1 MQDDLVTETG
11 IRDGLDGPGRS
22 PEDASSQAPAS
33 GPDPDLADGTYELLR
48 DRLANAAADLAD
60 RACTLN
66 ARRVETFGGTE
77 LALLGTDGLRTAD
90 ACVIRDVA
98 QVGGL
103 LLTGRNGRPEPGA
116 PATAV
121 TDVFALH
128 RLHTTGDAVRLEPAE
143 PGAVPGLLD
152 DPRFQRDFEELY
164 RYYRQARLLRLHRTG
179 ALLLAVFRTG
189 ERLDDIRVL
198 RWKITASGD
207 AAEPGT
213 PVYLDAK
220 GERDHTAPPSHDFTW
235 TPATREDHVAGRYP
249 QLSVQGEV
257 FLSTAG
263 GSLTLK
269 TEPDTETAD
278 GLYSE
283 PVDEPLQSLADAEVA
298 YARVGPLV
306 LLRVRPYKETAD
318 RYLVFNT
325 RTHDVRRID
334 AIGQACRALPEDQGI
349 VFPGGHYLTTGTA
362 RTFDTDT
369 TGLAFDRE
377 HRSPN
382 GEDVLY
388 AFHDRAEGRTL
399 LLPYN
404 IVREEAATPLTA
416 YGHAL
421 LGDGTLAVLRGSRE
435 PGRVHPVQI
444 WRTPFTSDAHAAA
457 QPAGDGGPLAR
468 IGNAELV
475 RGVSDA
481 LSVARMAT
489 DMAPAGPVFEA
500 IAAAAARVADR
511 HHWLDEAGLGALGEP
526 LEAVRAAALQVVEE
540 FARVTELRRQAA
552 AALEEAAD
560 RTTALIRRIRGEQPT
575 TAEAWVRN
583 LTALRH
589 AQGRLETLR
598 ETRHIDLD
606 RLAELSASVTDSLAA
621 AGRRAIAFLSGPDAF
636 TATHR
641 AVEALTEEAAAVTT
655 AADAEPLAARID
667 EQAEGLRVVTEVVG
681 TLDVADTTVRTA
693 VLTRA
698 GEVLGAVNRARA
710 TLDARRRDLLEAE
723 GREEFA
729 ARFALLGQAVSGA
742 LAAAGT
748 PEECDDELGRLLLQL
763 ENLEARFGTSDT
775 HLERIAAQREEIHE
789 AFSARKQA
797 QLDARAR
804 HTDRLAGSAG
814 RVLATVV
821 RRAATLTTPDEINAF
836 FAADPLVTKIHA
848 TTGELRDLGDG
859 VRADELDGRL
869 RAARQEA
876 ARALRDRTDLYD
888 ATGTIRLGRYRFA
901 VNTQPV
907 DLTLVPHGDHL
918 AYAVTGTDYRAPVHD
933 AVLLAH
939 RAFWD
944 QPLVSESPEVY
955 RAEHLAALILAQAEE
970 GAGVRNADAPVPD
983 LAALQEAATTDTLLP
998 LVRRTAE
1005 ARYDEGYDRGVHDH
1019 DAAAILAV
1027 LLRLHT
1033 AAGPLRYP
1041 PHLRAAAQL
1050 FWAYGTDDRARALWT
1065 TRACSLARARSVFGT
1080 PTGWSELSAELGG
1093 AAYGF
1098 LREAGVGLAGEAG
1111 DPSSPLGDYLMA
1123 ELTALAEPTALGG
1136 PAAAGRPRFAT
1147 SAAAR
1152 DLLAGFQDALGG
1164 PDAPAVKE
1172 LAEDLRALDGD
1183 LAARH
1188 QLVTG
1193 WLGAY
1198 AQARGTATGALP
1210 QAESAADTS
1219 VADATAADATAAD
1232 ALPEAVAIE
1241 VCGPALDRRELSAPT
1256 GDAVRGLLGSHPRI
1270 AAGGTLPVRLDELLA
1285 RTETFRRTR
1294 VPAHRAYTRRR
1305 TELLTAERD
1314 RLRLD
1319 TYRPQVMSGF
1329 VRNRLIDEVY
1339 LPLIGDNFAKQ
1350 LGAAGE
1356 RRRTDSQG
1364 LLLLLSPPG
1373 YGKTTLMEYV
1383 AARLGLLLVK
1393 VDGPALGH
1401 RTTSLDPAAA
1411 PDAAARREVEKISFA
1426 LEAGSNV
1433 LLYLDDIQHT
1443 SPELL
1448 QKFIPLCD
1456 AQRRMDGV
1464 RDGEARTYDLRGK
1477 RFAVCM
1483 AGNPYTEAGQR
1494 FRLPDMLANRADVW
1508 NLGDVLS
1515 GKEALFAHSHIENAL
1530 PANPV
1535 LAPLAARD
1543 RADLGLLV
1551 RMAEGDDSVRAD
1563 RLAHPYGTAELREV
1577 VSVLRGLLQVREAA
1591 LTVNRAYIAS
1601 AAQADAT
1608 RTEPPFLL
1616 QGSYRNTGKMA
1627 ARIVPVMNDTEL
1639 ASLIDDHYRGEA
1651 QTLTTGAEAN
1661 LLKLAELRGRLTPEQ
1676 ARRWAEV
1683 KEMWRSRADR
1693 EGAGAV
1699 A

>member
-1 MQDDLVTETG
+1 M
-11 IRDGLDGPGRS
+11 
-22 PEDASSQAPAS
+22 
-33 GPDPDLADGTYELLR
+33 LR
-48 DRLANAAADLAD
+48 DRLAGAAADLAE
-60 RACTLN
+60 RARTLN

-90 ACVIRDVA
+90 ACVIRDAA

-116 PATAV
+116 PATTVA
-121 TDVFALH
+121 DVFALH
-128 RLHTTGDAVRLEPAE
+128 RLHTTGDAVRLEPAD
-143 PGAVPGLLD
+143 PDAVPGLLD

-164 RYYRQARLLRLHRTG
+164 RYYRQARLLRLYRTG

-198 RWKITASGD
+198 RWKITASGGT
-207 AAEPGT
+207 AEHGT

-235 TPATREDHVAGRYP
+235 TPATREDQVSGRYP

-269 TEPDTETAD
+269 TEPDTETDD

-298 YARVGPLV
+298 HARVGPLV

-540 FARVTELRRQAA
+540 FARVTELRRRAA

-560 RTTALIRRIRGEQPT
+560 GTAALVRRIRGEQPT

-606 RLAELSASVTDSLAA
+606 RLAELSAGVTDGLAA
-621 AGRRAIAFLSGPDAF
+621 AGRRAIAFLSGADAF

-641 AVEALTEEAAAVTT
+641 AVEALTEEAAAVAT

-681 TLDVADTTVRTA
+681 TLDLADTTVRTA

-763 ENLEARFGTSDT
+763 ENLEARFGTSDA

-821 RRAATLTTPDEINAF
+821 RRAATLTTSDEINAF
-836 FAADPLVTKIHA
+836 FAADPLVTKIH
-848 TTGELRDLGDG
+848 TITGELRDLGDG

-888 ATGTIRLGRYRFA
+888 TSGTIRFGRHRFV

-907 DLTLVPHGDHL
+907 DLTLVPHGDRL

-933 AVLLAH
+933 ARLLAH

-955 RAEHLAALILAQAEE
+955 RAEHLAGLILAGAEE
-970 GAGVRNADAPVPD
+970 GAGPREADAPVPD
-983 LAALQEAATTDTLLP
+983 LAALREAAATDTLLP
-998 LVRRTAE
+998 LVRQVAE
-1005 ARYDEGYDRGVHDH
+1005 TRYDEGYDRGVHDH

-1080 PTGWSELSAELGG
+1080 PPGWRALSAELGG
-1093 AAYGF
+1093 AAYRF
-1098 LREAGVGLAGEAG
+1098 LREAGEQTAWEVSAGEAA
-1111 DPSSPLGDYLMA
+1111 DPSSPLGDYLLA
-1123 ELTALAEPTALGG
+1123 ELAESAT
-1136 PAAAGRPRFAT
+1136 AGRPRFAT

-1183 LAARH
+1183 LAARL

-1198 AQARGTATGALP
+1198 AEARGA
-1210 QAESAADTS
+1210 
-1219 VADATAADATAAD
+1219 AAD

-1241 VCGPALDRRELSAPT
+1241 VCGPALDRRELTAPT
-1256 GDAVRGLLGSHPRI
+1256 GDAVRGLLGSHPLI

-1483 AGNPYTEAGQR
+1483 AGNPYTESGRR

-1563 RLAHPYGTAELREV
+1563 RLAHPYGTAELREI
-1577 VSVLRGLLQVREAA
+1577 VSVLRGLLQVREVA
-1591 LTVNRAYIAS
+1591 LTVNRAYITS

-1627 ARIVPVMNDTEL
+1627 ARLVPVMNDTEL

-1661 LLKLAELRGRLTPEQ
+1661 LLKLAELRGRLTSEQ

-1683 KEMWRSRADR
+1683 KEMWRSREGR
-1693 EGAGAV
+1693 EGAGA
-1699 A
+1699 ASQARPLTLPGR

>member
-1 MQDDLVTETG
+1 MTETG
-11 IRDGLDGPGRS
+11 TRDGQDRGSEGTPSQDTAPGT
-22 PEDASSQAPAS
+22 
-33 GPDPDLADGTYELLR
+33 DLADGTYELLR
-48 DRLANAAADLAD
+48 DRLAGAAADLAD
-60 RACTLN
+60 RARTLN

-90 ACVIRDVA
+90 AAVIRDAA

-116 PATAV
+116 PAVTV

-152 DPRFQRDFEELY
+152 DPRFQRDFDELY

-207 AAEPGT
+207 GAEPGT

-220 GERDHTAPPSHDFTW
+220 GERDHTAAPSHDFTW
-235 TPATREDHVAGRYP
+235 TPATREDHVPGRYP

-269 TEPDTETAD
+269 AERDTETDD

-298 YARVGPLV
+298 HARVGPLV
-306 LLRVRPYKETAD
+306 LLRVRPYNETTD

-325 RTHDVRRID
+325 RTRDVRRID

-349 VFPGGHYLTTGTA
+349 VFPGGHYLTNGTA

-404 IVREEAATPLTA
+404 IVREEAAAPLTA

-421 LGDGTLAVLRGSRE
+421 LDDGTLAVLRGSRE

-444 WRTPFTSDAHAAA
+444 WHTPFASDAHAAA
-457 QPAGDGGPLAR
+457 QPAAGGPLAR

-481 LSVARMAT
+481 LSVARMAS

-500 IAAAAARVADR
+500 IAAAAARAADR
-511 HHWLDEAGLGALGEP
+511 HHWLDETALGALGEP
-526 LEAVRAAALQVVEE
+526 LEAVRAAAVQVVEE

-560 RTTALIRRIRGEQPT
+560 RTTALVRRIRGEQPA
-575 TAEAWVRN
+575 TADAWVRN

-606 RLAELSASVTDSLAA
+606 RLAELSAGLTDDLAA
-621 AGRRAIAFLSGPDAF
+621 AGRRAVAFLSGEDAF
-636 TATHR
+636 AATHHT
-641 AVEALTEEAAAVTT
+641 VTELTTEAAAVAT

-667 EQAEGLRVVTEVVG
+667 EQADGLRVVTEVVG

-693 VLTRA
+693 ILTRA

-710 TLDARRRDLLEAE
+710 TLDARRRELLDAE

-729 ARFALLGQAVSGA
+729 ARFALLGQAVAGA

-748 PEECDDELGRLLLQL
+748 PEDCDDELGRLLLQL
-763 ENLEARFGTSDT
+763 ENLEARFGTSDV
-775 HLERIAAQREEIHE
+775 HLERIATQREEIHE
-789 AFSARKQA
+789 AFAARKQA

-814 RVLATVV
+814 RVLATVA
-821 RRAATLTTPDEINAF
+821 RRAAALTTPDEINAF
-836 FAADPLVTKIHA
+836 FAADPLVAKVHA
-848 TTGELRDLGDG
+848 TTGELRELGDG
-859 VRADELDGRL
+859 GRADELDGRL
-869 RAARQEA
+869 RAARLEA

-888 ATGTIRLGRYRFA
+888 ATGTIRLGRHRFA

-907 DLTLVPHGDHL
+907 DLTLVPHGDDL

-933 AVLLAH
+933 ARLLAH

-944 QPLVSESPEVY
+944 QPLVSESPQVY
-955 RAEHLAALILAQAEE
+955 RAEHLAALILAGAEHGT
-970 GAGVRNADAPVPD
+970 GARDADAPIPD
-983 LAALQEAATTDTLLP
+983 LAALQEAAAADTLLP
-998 LVRRTAE
+998 LVRQVAE
-1005 ARYDEGYDRGVHDH
+1005 TRYDEGYDRGVHDH
-1019 DAAAILAV
+1019 DAAAILAA

-1050 FWAYGTDDRARALWT
+1050 FWAYGTDDRARALWA
-1065 TRACSLARARSVFGT
+1065 TRAHSLARARSAFGP
-1080 PTGWSELSAELGG
+1080 PTGWGALSAELGG

-1098 LREAGVGLAGEAG
+1098 LREAGVELAGETA

-1123 ELTALAEPTALGG
+1123 ELTELTEPADGGG
-1136 PAAAGRPRFAT
+1136 PRFTT

-1152 DLLAGFQDALGG
+1152 ALLAGFQDALGG

-1188 QLVTG
+1188 QLVTA

-1198 AQARGTATGALP
+1198 AQARGTAP
-1210 QAESAADTS
+1210 
-1219 VADATAADATAAD
+1219 D

-1241 VCGPALDRRELSAPT
+1241 VCGPALHRRELTAPT
-1256 GDAVRGLLGSHPRI
+1256 GDDVRGLLGSHPRI
-1270 AAGGTLPVRLDELLA
+1270 ATGGTLPVRLDELLA
-1285 RTETFRRTR
+1285 RTEAFRRSR
-1294 VPAHRAYTRRR
+1294 VPAHRAYTHRRA
-1305 TELLTAERD
+1305 ELLTAERD
-1314 RLRLD
+1314 RLSLD
-1319 TYRPQVMSGF
+1319 AYRPQVMSGF
-1329 VRNRLIDEVY
+1329 VRNHLIDEVY

-1464 RDGEARTYDLRGK
+1464 RDGAARTYDLRGK

-1483 AGNPYTEAGQR
+1483 AGNPYTESGQR

-1515 GKEALFAHSHIENAL
+1515 GKETLFAHSHIENAL

-1543 RADLGLLV
+1543 RADLALLV

-1563 RLAHPYGTAELREV
+1563 RLAHPYGTAELREI
-1577 VSVLRGLLQVREAA
+1577 VSVLRGLLQVREVA

-1627 ARIVPVMNDTEL
+1627 ARIVPAMNDTEL
-1639 ASLIDDHYRGEA
+1639 ASLVDDHYRGEA

-1661 LLKLAELRGRLTPEQ
+1661 LLKLAELRGRLGPEQ

-1683 KEMWRSRADR
+1683 KEMWRSRV
-1693 EGAGAV
+1693 AG
-1699 A
+1699 

>member
-1 MQDDLVTETG
+1 M
-11 IRDGLDGPGRS
+11 
-22 PEDASSQAPAS
+22 
-33 GPDPDLADGTYELLR
+33 
-48 DRLANAAADLAD
+48 
-60 RACTLN
+60 
-66 ARRVETFGGTE
+66 
-77 LALLGTDGLRTAD
+77 
-90 ACVIRDVA
+90 
-98 QVGGL
+98 
-103 LLTGRNGRPEPGA
+103 
-116 PATAV
+116 
-121 TDVFALH
+121 
-128 RLHTTGDAVRLEPAE
+128 
-143 PGAVPGLLD
+143 
-152 DPRFQRDFEELY
+152 
-164 RYYRQARLLRLHRTG
+164 
-179 ALLLAVFRTG
+179 
-189 ERLDDIRVL
+189 
-198 RWKITASGD
+198 
-207 AAEPGT
+207 
-213 PVYLDAK
+213 
-220 GERDHTAPPSHDFTW
+220 
-235 TPATREDHVAGRYP
+235 
-249 QLSVQGEV
+249 
-257 FLSTAG
+257 
-263 GSLTLK
+263 
-269 TEPDTETAD
+269 
-278 GLYSE
+278 
-283 PVDEPLQSLADAEVA
+283 DEPLQSLADAEVA
-298 YARVGPLV
+298 HARVGPLV

-349 VFPGGHYLTTGTA
+349 VFPGGHYLTTGTT

-388 AFHDRAEGRTL
+388 AFHDRAEGRAL

-404 IVREEAATPLTA
+404 IVREEAAAPLTA

-421 LGDGTLAVLRGSRE
+421 LDDGTLAVLRGSRE
-435 PGRVHPVQI
+435 PGSVHPVQI

-457 QPAGDGGPLAR
+457 QPPGDGGPLAR

-500 IAAAAARVADR
+500 VATAAARVADR
-511 HHWLDEAGLGALGEP
+511 HHWLDENGLGALGEP
-526 LEAVRAAALQVVEE
+526 LAAVRAAALQVVEE

-552 AALEEAAD
+552 AALEDAVE
-560 RTTALIRRIRGEQPT
+560 RTTALVRRIRGEQPA

-606 RLAELSASVTDSLAA
+606 RLAELSAGVTDGLAA
-621 AGRRAIAFLSGPDAF
+621 AGRRAIAFLSGADAF

-641 AVEALTEEAAAVTT
+641 AVEALTEEAAAVAT
-655 AADAEPLAARID
+655 AADADPLAARID

-681 TLDVADTTVRTA
+681 TLDLADTTVRTA

-710 TLDARRRDLLEAE
+710 TLEARRRDLLEAE

-763 ENLEARFGTSDT
+763 ENLEARFGMSDA

-821 RRAATLTTPDEINAF
+821 RRAAALTTPDEINAF
-836 FAADPLVTKIHA
+836 FAADPLVTKIHT

-869 RAARQEA
+869 RAARQEV

-888 ATGTIRLGRYRFA
+888 TTGTIRLGRHRFA

-933 AVLLAH
+933 AGLPAH

-955 RAEHLAALILAQAEE
+955 RAEHLAALILAGAEE
-970 GAGVRNADAPVPD
+970 GAGTRDADAPLPD
-983 LAALQEAATTDTLLP
+983 LAALREAAATDTLLP
-998 LVRRTAE
+998 LVRQVAE
-1005 ARYDEGYDRGVHDH
+1005 TRYDEGYDRGVHDH

-1080 PTGWSELSAELGG
+1080 PPGWSALSAELGG

-1098 LREAGVGLAGEAG
+1098 LREAGVELVGEKA

-1123 ELTALAEPTALGG
+1123 ELAEPSGLPG
-1136 PAAAGRPRFAT
+1136 PAAADGPRFTT
-1147 SAAAR
+1147 STAAR

-1198 AQARGTATGALP
+1198 AEARG
-1210 QAESAADTS
+1210 
-1219 VADATAADATAAD
+1219 TAAD

-1241 VCGPALDRRELSAPT
+1241 VCGPALGRRELTAPT
-1256 GDAVRGLLGSHPRI
+1256 GDEVRGLLGSHPRI
-1270 AAGGTLPVRLDELLA
+1270 AAGGTLPVRLDEMLA

-1305 TELLTAERD
+1305 TELLAAERD

-1319 TYRPQVMSGF
+1319 AYRPQVMSGF

-1350 LGAAGE
+1350 LGTSTGPGAAGE
-1356 RRRTDSQG
+1356 QRRTDSQG

-1483 AGNPYTEAGQR
+1483 AGNPYTESGQR

-1563 RLAHPYGTAELREV
+1563 RLAHPYGTAELREI
-1577 VSVLRGLLQVREAA
+1577 VSVLRGLLRVREVA

-1616 QGSYRNTGKMA
+1616 QGSYRNTGKIA
-1627 ARIVPVMNDTEL
+1627 ARLVPVMNDAEL
-1639 ASLIDDHYRGEA
+1639 VSLIDDHYRGEA

-1683 KEMWRSRADR
+1683 KEMWRSREGR
-1693 EGAGAV
+1693 ERSGAKS
-1699 A
+1699 

>member
-1 MQDDLVTETG
+1 MQDLAQDAGRDTAQNPVAET
-11 IRDGLDGPGRS
+11 
-22 PEDASSQAPAS
+22 DAGAPDQAP
-33 GPDPDLADGTYELLR
+33 GHGGGLADGTYEVLR
-48 DRLANAAADLAD
+48 DRLARAAADLAG
-60 RACTLN
+60 RARDLN
-66 ARRVETFGGTE
+66 ARRVETFGGTD
-77 LALLGTDGLRTAD
+77 LALLGTGRVHTAD
-90 ACVIRDVA
+90 PAVLRDAVA
-98 QVGGL
+98 VGGL
-103 LLTGRNGRPEPGA
+103 LLTGRNGLPEPGA
-116 PATAV
+116 PATTV
-121 TDVFALH
+121 PDVFALH
-128 RLHTTGDAVRLEPAE
+128 RIHVGEDDVRLEPADTD
-143 PGAVPGLLD
+143 ALPGLLD

-164 RYYRQARLLRLHRTG
+164 RYYRQARLLRLRRTG
-179 ALLLAVFRTG
+179 TLLLAVFQTG
-189 ERLDDIRVL
+189 ERLDDLRVL
-198 RWKITASGD
+198 RWKLPTAGD
-207 AAEPGT
+207 AA

-220 GERDHTAPPSHDFTW
+220 GERDHTAPPAHDFPW
-235 TPATREDHVAGRYP
+235 TPATRENQIPGRFP
-249 QLSVQGEV
+249 QLSIEDEV

-263 GSLTLK
+263 GALTLK
-269 TEPDTETAD
+269 AEPDTETAD
-278 GLYSE
+278 GVYSE

-298 YARVGPLV
+298 HARVGPLILV
-306 LLRVRPYKETAD
+306 RVRPYKESAH
-318 RYLVFNT
+318 RHLVFNT
-325 RTHDVRRID
+325 RTRDVRRID

-349 VFPGGHYLTTGTA
+349 VFPGGHYLTTGTT

-377 HRSPN
+377 QRSPN

-388 AFHDRAEGRTL
+388 AFHDRADGRTL

-404 IVREEAATPLTA
+404 LVREEAATPLTA

-421 LGDGTLAVLRGSRE
+421 LDDGTLAVLRGARE

-457 QPAGDGGPLAR
+457 QPSGGGPLAR
-468 IGNAELV
+468 VGNAELV

-511 HHWLDEAGLGALGEP
+511 HHWLDEADLGALGEP
-526 LEAVRAAALQVVEE
+526 LEAVRAAAHQVVEE
-540 FARVTELRRQAA
+540 FARVTELRHRAA
-552 AALEEAAD
+552 TALAEATE
-560 RTTALIRRIRGEQPT
+560 RTTALVRRIRGEQPT
-575 TAEAWVRN
+575 TADAWVN
-583 LTALRH
+583 GLTELRH
-589 AQGRLETLR
+589 AQGHLETLR

-606 RLAELSASVTDSLAA
+606 RLAELSAGLADDLA
-621 AGRRAIAFLSGPDAF
+621 DAGRRAVAFFSGEDAF
-636 TATHR
+636 AATHR
-641 AVEALTEEAAAVTT
+641 AVAELTAEAAAVAT

-667 EQAEGLRVVTEVVG
+667 AQAEGLRVVTEVVG
-681 TLDVADTTVRTA
+681 TLDIADTTVRTA

-698 GEVLGAVNRARA
+698 GDVLGAVNRARA
-710 TLDARRRDLLEAE
+710 TLDARRRELLDAE

-729 ARFALLGQAVSGA
+729 ARLALLGQAVAGA

-748 PEECDDELGRLLLQL
+748 PEACDDELGRLLLQL
-763 ENLEARFGTSDT
+763 ENLEARFGASDA

-789 AFSARKQA
+789 AFAARKQA

-804 HTDRLAGSAG
+804 HTDRLAGSAA
-814 RVLATVV
+814 RVLATVT
-821 RRAATLTTPDEINAF
+821 RRAAALTSLDDVHAF
-836 FAADPLVTKIHA
+836 FAADPLAAKVRA
-848 TTGELRDLGDG
+848 TAGELRDLGDG

-869 RAARQEA
+869 AAARQEA
-876 ARALRDRTDLYD
+876 VRALRDRTDLYD
-888 ATGTIRLGRYRFA
+888 ATGTIRLGRHRFA

-907 DLTLVPHGDHL
+907 DLTLVPHRDGL

-933 AVLLAH
+933 ARLSAH

-944 QPLVSESPEVY
+944 QPLVSESPQVY
-955 RAEHLAALILAQAEE
+955 RAEHLAALIFAGDGAET
-970 GAGVRNADAPVPD
+970 VPD
-983 LAALQEAATTDTLLP
+983 LAALQEAAAADALLP
-998 LVRRTAE
+998 LVRKVAE

-1019 DAAAILAV
+1019 DATAILAT

-1033 AAGPLRYP
+1033 DAGPLRYP

-1065 TRACSLARARSVFGT
+1065 TRARSLARARSVFG
-1080 PTGWSELSAELGG
+1080 PAAGWGALAEEIEAAAVGFMGETGLYGPAGAPGACTTDDASVSVPDPALLSG
-1093 AAYGF
+1093 
-1098 LREAGVGLAGEAG
+1098 
-1111 DPSSPLGDYLMA
+1111 LGDYLIG
-1123 ELTALAEPTALGG
+1123 ELAEPADAD
-1136 PAAAGRPRFAT
+1136 PSAAARPRFAT

-1152 DLLAGFQDALGG
+1152 DLLAGFRQALGG
-1164 PDAPAVKE
+1164 PDAPALQE
-1172 LAEDLRALDGD
+1172 FAADLRALNGD

-1188 QLVTG
+1188 QLVTA

-1198 AQARGTATGALP
+1198 TEARGTAP
-1210 QAESAADTS
+1210 
-1219 VADATAADATAAD
+1219 D
-1232 ALPEAVAIE
+1232 ALPEATAIE
-1241 VCGPALDRRELSAPT
+1241 VCGPALDRRELSAAT
-1256 GDAVRGLLGSHPRI
+1256 AADVTGLLGSHPRI
-1270 AAGGTLPVRLDELLA
+1270 AAGGTLPVRLDELLT

-1305 TELLTAERD
+1305 AELLAAERD

-1319 TYRPQVMSGF
+1319 TYRPEVMSGF

-1350 LGAAGE
+1350 LGTTAGE
-1356 RRRTDSQG
+1356 GRRTDSQG

-1383 AARLGLLLVK
+1383 AARLGLLLVT

-1464 RDGEARTYDLRGK
+1464 RDGQARTYDLRGK

-1483 AGNPYTEAGQR
+1483 AGNPYTESGRR

-1530 PANPV
+1530 TANPV

-1543 RADLGLLV
+1543 RADLDLLV

-1563 RLAHPYGTAELREV
+1563 RLAHPYGTAELRET
-1577 VSVLRGLLQVREAA
+1577 VSVLRGLLHVRAVA
-1591 LTVNRAYIAS
+1591 LDVNRAYIAS

-1616 QGSYRNTGKMA
+1616 QGSYRNTNKMA
-1627 ARIVPVMNDTEL
+1627 ARLVPVMNDTEL
-1639 ASLIDDHYRGEA
+1639 ASLVDDHYRGEA

-1661 LLKLAELRGRLTPEQ
+1661 LLKLAELRGRLGPGQ

-1683 KEMWRSRADR
+1683 KEMWRSRVI
-1693 EGAGAV
+1693 EKV
-1699 A
+1699 

>member
-1 MQDDLVTETG
+1 MTETDA
-11 IRDGLDGPGRS
+11 RDGHDRA
-22 PEDASSQAPAS
+22 PEDTPTQDTGHGS
-33 GPDPDLADGTYELLR
+33 DLADGTYEVLR
-48 DRLANAAADLAD
+48 DRLAGAAADLAD
-60 RACTLN
+60 RARTLN

-77 LALLGTDGLRTAD
+77 LALLGTDGLRTDGA
-90 ACVIRDVA
+90 AVIRDAA

-103 LLTGRNGRPEPGA
+103 LLTGRNGLPEPGA
-116 PATAV
+116 PSTTV
-121 TDVFALH
+121 SDVFALH
-128 RLHTTGDAVRLEPAE
+128 RLHTTGDGVHLEPAA
-143 PGAVPGLLD
+143 PDAVPGLLD
-152 DPRFQRDFEELY
+152 DPRFQRDFDELY

-179 ALLLAVFRTG
+179 ALLLAVFQTG
-189 ERLDDIRVL
+189 ERLDDTRVL
-198 RWKITASGD
+198 RWKIPASGG
-207 AAEPGT
+207 AAEHGA

-220 GERDHTAPPSHDFTW
+220 GDRDHTAPPAHDFAW
-235 TPATREDHVAGRYP
+235 TPATREDHVPGRYP
-249 QLSVQGEV
+249 HLSVQGEV
-257 FLSTAG
+257 FLSTG
-263 GSLTLK
+263 GGALTLK
-269 TEPDTETAD
+269 TEPDTETDD
-278 GLYSE
+278 GLHSE

-298 YARVGPLV
+298 HARVGPLI
-306 LLRVRPYKETAD
+306 LLRVRPYNETAD

-325 RTHDVRRID
+325 RTQDVRRID
-334 AIGQACRALPEDQGI
+334 AIGQACRALPENQGI
-349 VFPGGHYLTTGTA
+349 VFPGGHYLTTGTL
-362 RTFDTDT
+362 RTFDTGI

-404 IVREEAATPLTA
+404 LVREEAATPLTA

-421 LGDGTLAVLRGSRE
+421 LDDGTLAVLRGTRE
-435 PGRVHPVQI
+435 PGRVHPVQV
-444 WRTPFTSDAHAAA
+444 WRTPFTSDAYAAA
-457 QPAGDGGPLAR
+457 RPAGDGGPLAR

-511 HHWLDEAGLGALGEP
+511 HHWLGEDALGALGEP
-526 LEAVRAAALQVVEE
+526 LEAVRAAADQVVEE

-552 AALEEAAD
+552 TALEEAAD
-560 RTTALIRRIRGEQPT
+560 RTTALVRRVRGEQPA
-575 TAEAWVRN
+575 TADAWVRN

-606 RLAELSASVTDSLAA
+606 RLAELSAGLTDDLAA
-621 AGRRAIAFLSGPDAF
+621 AGRRAIAFLSGEDAF
-636 TATHR
+636 AATHR
-641 AVEALTEEAAAVTT
+641 AVAELTAQAAAAAT

-681 TLDVADTTVRTA
+681 TLDLADTTVRTTI
-693 VLTRA
+693 LTRA

-710 TLDARRRDLLEAE
+710 TLDARRRQLLEAE

-729 ARFALLGQAVSGA
+729 ARFALLGQAVAGA

-763 ENLEARFGTSDT
+763 ENLEARFGTSDE
-775 HLERIAAQREEIHE
+775 HLERIAAQREEIGE

-814 RVLATVV
+814 RVLATVT
-821 RRAATLTTPDEINAF
+821 RRAAALTTLDEINAF
-836 FAADPLVTKIHA
+836 FAADPLVGKVRA

-888 ATGTIRLGRYRFA
+888 ATGTIRLGRHRFA

-907 DLTLVPHGDHL
+907 DLTLVPHGDRL
-918 AYAVTGTDYRAPVHD
+918 AYAVTGTDYRAPVDD
-933 AVLLAH
+933 ARLSAH

-944 QPLVSESPEVY
+944 QPLVSESPQVY
-955 RAEHLAALILAQAEE
+955 RAEHLAALILARAEE
-970 GAGVRNADAPVPD
+970 GAGVRGADAPVPD
-983 LAALQEAATTDTLLP
+983 LAALQEAAAADALLP
-998 LVRRTAE
+998 LVRRVAE

-1019 DAAAILAV
+1019 DATAILAA

-1050 FWAYGTDDRARALWT
+1050 FWAYGTDGRARALWA
-1065 TRACSLARARSVFGT
+1065 TRAHSLARARTVFGP
-1080 PTGWSELSAELGG
+1080 PTGWGALSAELGG

-1098 LREAGVGLAGEAG
+1098 LREAGEGLAGEGPLVDGPAG
-1111 DPSSPLGDYLMA
+1111 DGPAGDGPAGEAPDPTSALGAYLMA
-1123 ELTALAEPTALGG
+1123 ELADGG
-1136 PAAAGRPRFAT
+1136 GPRFAT

-1152 DLLAGFQDALGG
+1152 DLLAGFQEAIGG
-1164 PDAPAVKE
+1164 PGAPAAKE

-1188 QLVTG
+1188 QLVTA

-1198 AQARGTATGALP
+1198 TEAHGATP
-1210 QAESAADTS
+1210 
-1219 VADATAADATAAD
+1219 D

-1241 VCGPALDRRELSAPT
+1241 VCGPALDRRELTAPT
-1256 GDAVRGLLGSHPRI
+1256 GTEVPGLLGSHPRI
-1270 AAGGTLPVRLDELLA
+1270 AAGGTLPVRLDELLT
-1285 RTETFRRTR
+1285 RTDTFRRSR
-1294 VPAHRAYTRRR
+1294 VPAHRAYTHRR
-1305 TELLTAERD
+1305 TELLAAERD

-1319 TYRPQVMSGF
+1319 AYRPQVMSGF

-1356 RRRTDSQG
+1356 GRRTDSQG

-1401 RTTSLDPAAA
+1401 HTTSLDPAAA

-1483 AGNPYTEAGQR
+1483 AGNPYTESGQR

-1563 RLAHPYGTAELREV
+1563 RLAHPYGTAELREI
-1577 VSVLRGLLQVREAA
+1577 VSVLRGLLQVREVA
-1591 LTVNRAYIAS
+1591 LAVNRAYIAS

-1616 QGSYRNTGKMA
+1616 QGSYRNTAKMA
-1627 ARIVPVMNDTEL
+1627 ARLVPVMNDTEL
-1639 ASLIDDHYRGEA
+1639 AALVDDHYRGEA

-1661 LLKLAELRGRLTPEQ
+1661 LLKLAELRGRLGPEQ

-1683 KEMWRSRADR
+1683 KEMWRSQVIEKDR
-1693 EGAGAV
+1693 TARPVKKA
-1699 A
+1699 

>member
-1 MQDDLVTETG
+1 MTETDA
-11 IRDGLDGPGRS
+11 RDAGRGPQRPDGTPPQDTGR
-22 PEDASSQAPAS
+22 
-33 GPDPDLADGTYELLR
+33 GGDLADGTYEVLR
-48 DRLANAAADLAD
+48 DRLAGAAADLAE
-60 RACTLN
+60 RARALN
-66 ARRVETFGGTE
+66 ARRVETFGGTD
-77 LALLGTDGLRTAD
+77 LALLGTGHVHTAGAAVLRD
-90 ACVIRDVA
+90 AVA
-98 QVGGL
+98 VGGL
-103 LLTGRNGRPEPGA
+103 LLTGRNGLPEPGA
-116 PATAV
+116 PTTAV
-121 TDVFALH
+121 PDVFALH
-128 RLHTTGDAVRLEPAE
+128 RLHVSDDDVRLEPADTD
-143 PGAVPGLLD
+143 ALPGLLD
-152 DPRFQRDFEELY
+152 DPRFQRDFDELY
-164 RYYRQARLLRLHRTG
+164 RYYRQARLLRLRRTG
-179 ALLLAVFRTG
+179 ALLLAVFQTG
-189 ERLDDIRVL
+189 ERLDDLRVL
-198 RWKITASGD
+198 RWKLPATGETER
-207 AAEPGT
+207 AA

-220 GERDHTAPPSHDFTW
+220 GDRDHTAAPAHDFPW
-235 TPATREDHVAGRYP
+235 TPATREDHVPGRYP

-257 FLSTAG
+257 FLSTVG
-263 GSLTLK
+263 GALTLK
-269 TEPDTETAD
+269 AEPDTETAE

-298 YARVGPLV
+298 HARVGPLILV
-306 LLRVRPYKETAD
+306 RVRPYKESAH
-318 RYLVFNT
+318 RHLVFNT
-325 RTHDVRRID
+325 RTQDVRRID

-349 VFPGGHYLTTGTA
+349 VFPGGHYLTTGTTK
-362 RTFDTDT
+362 TFDTDT

-388 AFHDRAEGRTL
+388 AFHDRADGRTL

-404 IVREEAATPLTA
+404 LVREEAATPLTA

-421 LGDGTLAVLRGSRE
+421 FDDGTLAVLRGTPE

-457 QPAGDGGPLAR
+457 QPAGGGPLAR

-511 HHWLDEAGLGALGEP
+511 HHWLDEAALGALGEP
-526 LEAVRAAALQVVEE
+526 LEAVRAAAAQVVEE
-540 FARVTELRRQAA
+540 FTRVTELRQQAA
-552 AALEEAAD
+552 TALAEAAEH
-560 RTTALIRRIRGEQPT
+560 TTALVRRIRGEQPT
-575 TAEAWVRN
+575 TAEAWIRG
-583 LTALRH
+583 LTELRQ

-606 RLAELSASVTDSLAA
+606 RLAELADGLADDLA
-621 AGRRAIAFLSGPDAF
+621 TAGRRAIAFLSGEDAF
-636 TATHR
+636 AAAHR
-641 AVEALTEEAAAVTT
+641 AVAELTGEAAAVAT
-655 AADAEPLAARID
+655 AADAGPLAARID
-667 EQAEGLRVVTEVVG
+667 EQAAGLRVVTEVVG
-681 TLDVADTTVRTA
+681 TLDIADTTVRTA

-698 GEVLGAVNRARA
+698 GDALGAVNRARA
-710 TLDARRRDLLEAE
+710 TLDARRRDLLDAE

-729 ARFALLGQAVSGA
+729 AQLALLGQSVAGA

-763 ENLEARFGTSDT
+763 ENLEARFGASDE
-775 HLERIAAQREEIHE
+775 HLERIAAQREEIQE
-789 AFSARKQA
+789 AFAARKQA
-797 QLDARAR
+797 RLDERAR

-814 RVLATVV
+814 RVLATVT
-821 RRAATLTTPDEINAF
+821 RRVAALTSLDDVNAF
-836 FAADPLVTKIHA
+836 FAADPLVAKVRA
-848 TTGELRDLGDG
+848 TAAELRDLGDG
-859 VRADELDGRL
+859 VRAGELDGRL
-869 RAARQEA
+869 AAARQEA

-888 ATGTIRLGRYRFA
+888 GTGTIRLGRHRFA

-907 DLTLVPHGDHL
+907 DLTLVPHGDRL
-918 AYAVTGTDYRAPVHD
+918 AYAVTGTDFRAPVHD
-933 AVLLAH
+933 ARLSAH

-944 QPLVSESPEVY
+944 QPLVSESPQVY
-955 RAEHLAALILAQAEE
+955 RAEHLAALILASAEA
-970 GAGVRNADAPVPD
+970 GAEAGAYRGTDGDAVIPD
-983 LAALQEAATTDTLLP
+983 LAALREAAAADALLP
-998 LVRRTAE
+998 LVRRVAE
-1005 ARYDEGYDRGVHDH
+1005 TRYDEGYDRGVHDH
-1019 DAAAILAV
+1019 DATAILAA

-1050 FWAYGTDDRARALWT
+1050 FWAYGTDDRTRALWT
-1065 TRACSLARARSVFGT
+1065 TRAHSLARARSVFGP
-1080 PTGWSELSAELGG
+1080 PTGWGTLSAEIEEE
-1093 AAYGF
+1093 AEGF
-1098 LREAGVGLAGEAG
+1098 LREAGLPVPAG
-1111 DPSSPLGDYLMA
+1111 DSATSTPAATSDAVTVPAPLSGLGDYLMA
-1123 ELTALAEPTALGG
+1123 ELAG
-1136 PAAAGRPRFAT
+1136 PADAGERGAAGEPGAAGRPSGPAVGRPRFAT

-1152 DLLAGFQDALGG
+1152 DLLAGFRQALGG

-1172 LAEDLRALDGD
+1172 FAEDLRALDGD

-1188 QLVTG
+1188 QLVTA

-1198 AQARGTATGALP
+1198 TEARGTAP
-1210 QAESAADTS
+1210 
-1219 VADATAADATAAD
+1219 D
-1232 ALPEAVAIE
+1232 ALPEAAAIE
-1241 VCGPALDRRELSAPT
+1241 VCGPALARRELTASLHADVP
-1256 GDAVRGLLGSHPRI
+1256 GLLGSHPRI
-1270 AAGGTLPVRLDELLA
+1270 AAGGTLSVRLDELLA

-1305 TELLTAERD
+1305 TELLAAERD

-1319 TYRPQVMSGF
+1319 TYRPEVMSGF

-1356 RRRTDSQG
+1356 GRRTDSQG

-1373 YGKTTLMEYV
+1373 YGKTTLLEYV

-1433 LLYLDDIQHT
+1433 LLHLDDIQHT

-1483 AGNPYTEAGQR
+1483 AGNPYTESGRR

-1543 RADLGLLV
+1543 RADLGLLI

-1563 RLAHPYGTAELREV
+1563 RLTHPYGTAELREI
-1577 VSVLRGLLQVREAA
+1577 VSVLRGLLQVRAVA

-1616 QGSYRNTGKMA
+1616 QGSYRNTNKMA
-1627 ARIVPVMNDTEL
+1627 ARLVPVMNDTEL
-1639 ASLIDDHYRGEA
+1639 AALIDDHYRGEA
-1651 QTLTTGAEAN
+1651 QTLTSGAEAN
-1661 LLKLAELRGRLTPEQ
+1661 LLKLAELRGRLGPEA

-1683 KEMWRSRADR
+1683 KEMWRSRVIAK
-1693 EGAGAV
+1693 A
-1699 A
+1699 